1 VTTYSKVN
9 ISIPININIPSQ
21 SSHQRAL
28 PEKQGFREPIR
39 WISLWR
45 TFAELLGGKKEEL
58 ETTSGQ
64 GVGATTPKE
73 IIDSNVH
80 GMNNQVNR
88 NNSMVTEVWNGPE
101 AMSCLRSFCT

>member
-1 VTTYSKVN
+1 VTTCSKVN
-9 ISIPININIPSQ
+9 ISILININIPFQ
-21 SSHQRAL
+21 SPHQRAL
-28 PEKQGFREPIR
+28 PEKQGFREPIQ

-45 TFAELLGGKKEEL
+45 TFAELLSEKEEL

-73 IIDSNVH
+73 IINSNVH